1 MKIIIRTGEE
11 AKPIT
16 IRIPTRGLITGL
28 GPIALATGSAHVSGI
43 EKKLTYRQAR
53 TLCRALVKSRKV
65 LNGEP
70 LVAVYS
76 SGEEQLSIY
85 L

>member
-1 MKIIIRTGEE
+1 MK
-11 AKPIT
+11 PMT

-28 GPIALATGSAHVSGI
+28 GPIALSTGSVHVSGL
-43 EKKLTYRQAR
+43 EKKISYRQAR
-53 TLCRALVKSRKV
+53 KLCCALVKGKKC

-70 LVAVYS
+70 LVEVLS
-76 SGEEQLSIY
+76 SDGERVVIY

>member
-1 MKIIIRTGEE
+1 MKIIIKASEDM
-11 AKPIT
+11 KPMT

-28 GPIALATGSAHVSGI
+28 GPIALSTGSVHVSGLEQKI
-43 EKKLTYRQAR
+43 SYRQAR
-53 TLCRALVKSRKV
+53 ILCRSLLKGRKC

-70 LVAVYS
+70 LVEVLS
-76 SGEEQLSIY
+76 SDGERVVIY

>member
-1 MKIIIRTGEE
+1 MKIIIQESAE
-11 AKPIT
+11 KKPMT

-28 GPIALATGSAHVSGI
+28 GPIALAVGAVHVSGVE
-43 EKKLTYRQAR
+43 EKLSYRQAR
-53 TLCRALVKSRKV
+53 ILCRSLLKGRKC

-70 LVAVYS
+70 LVEVLS
-76 SGEEQLSIY
+76 SDGERVVIY

>member
-1 MKIIIRTGEE
+1 MKIIIKES
-11 AKPIT
+11 ADQKPMT

-28 GPIALATGSAHVSGI
+28 GPIALATGSVHVSGM

-53 TLCRALVKSRKV
+53 ALCRALVKGKKV

-70 LVAVYS
+70 LVEVYS
-76 SGEEQLSIY
+76 GGEEQVSIY